1 MKPWKLHTWIGF
13 SWLHLGCGDWVL
25 KWTFL
30 SRLDV
35 SCNTSMLSEQGTCR
49 CLNQYIIGGENN
61 IQKMC
66 WLNEM
71 VCNSQLDWF
80 VWIFYL
86 VTTYIYRPLTMS
98 VYLMKSD
105 VVGTSMSRAMM

>member
-13 SWLHLGCGDWVL
+13 SWLHLGCGDWVW

-30 SRLDV
+30 SRLDI
-35 SCNTSMLSEQGTCR
+35 SYNTSMLSEQGTCR

-61 IQKMC
+61 IQKKVRNNIKMC

-80 VWIFYL
+80 GN
-86 VTTYIYRPLTMS
+86 YIYL
-98 VYLMKSD
+98 
-105 VVGTSMSRAMM
+105 